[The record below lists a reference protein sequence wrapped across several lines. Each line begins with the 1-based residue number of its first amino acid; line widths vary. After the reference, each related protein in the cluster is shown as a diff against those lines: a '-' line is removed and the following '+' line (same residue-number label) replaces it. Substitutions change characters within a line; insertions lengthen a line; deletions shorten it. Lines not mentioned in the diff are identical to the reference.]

1 MNSRFFAFVSLG
13 LLLSL
18 SLGNANAQDAP
29 VFSVQNIRQHVTY
42 LASNELSG
50 RGSGTVGNTKA
61 AQYIAGQF
69 QKVGLKPMGTKGYFQ
84 PFSFPAGVAKG
95 SKNQLSVQGF
105 GRYGAGYTFEPSAL
119 SASGEVKGE
128 MVYGGYGIVSKEAN
142 QDDYAG
148 LDVKGKIV
156 LVQAGLPK
164 SESDNPHSLISDF
177 VSIRKKAVAA
187 REKGALALLVMIE
200 PGKQPAFEGGDDSND
215 AGLPILLM
223 RRTIAE
229 AWLERVKKDINSA
242 PFATGLQTTVKTDVS
257 KVTKQTANIIGL
269 LEGSDPNLK
278 SEVVVVGAHMD
289 HLGLGGAHSLSDSKK
304 PAIHPGADDNASG
317 TAGVLELAVHFAKKE
332 NRPKRSVLFMCFSGE
347 ELGLLGSAHYVKTPT
362 MPLEKTVAMVNMDM
376 IGRLEGDKLVVTGT
390 GTSTDWNPLL
400 DDINKSDVNKNAFRI
415 ARSESG
421 FGASDQQSFY
431 LANIPVLFFF
441 TGLHSDYHRPSD
453 TAEKINVEGEA
464 RILSLVAQTTARIAS
479 NPTRPNFTKM
489 AVAAGG
495 QPARFRVSLGSIPDY
510 AYEGVGVQ
518 LSGVR
523 ENSPAAKAGLQ
534 KDDIIIKFGGKTI
547 LNVQEYTLAL
557 ADFKPGDEVEIEV
570 KRGDMILKVKA
581 ILAGSSR

>member
-1 MNSRFFAFVSLG
+1 MKSHLFAFVGLG
-13 LLLSL
+13 LLA
-18 SLGNANAQDAP
+18 GNSYAQDAP
-29 VFSVQNIRQHVTY
+29 TFSVQDIRQHVTY

-50 RGSGTVGNTKA
+50 RGSGTLGNTKA

-95 SKNQLSVQGF
+95 SKNILSVQGF
-105 GRYGAGYTFEPSAL
+105 GRYGAGYTFEPSPL

-128 MVYGGYGIVSKEAN
+128 MVYGGYGVVSKEAN

-148 LDVKGKIV
+148 LDIKGKIV
-156 LVQAGLPK
+156 LVQSGLPK
-164 SESDNPHSLISDF
+164 TESDNPHSLVGDF
-177 VSIRKKAVAA
+177 VSIRKKAIAA
-187 REKGALALLVMIE
+187 REKGAVALLVMIE
-200 PGKQPAFEGGDDSND
+200 PGKQPAFESGEDSND

-223 RRTIAE
+223 RHTIAE
-229 AWLERVKKDINSA
+229 AWLERVKKDANSA
-242 PFATGLQTTVKTDVS
+242 PFATGLQVTVKADVS
-257 KVTKQTANIIGL
+257 KVTKQTANIVGL
-269 LEGSDPNLK
+269 LEGSDPTLK
-278 SEVVVVGAHMD
+278 NEVVVVGAHMD

-304 PAIHPGADDNASG
+304 PTVHTGADDNASG
-317 TAGVLELAVHFAKKE
+317 TAGVLELAAYFAKKE

-347 ELGLLGSAHYVKTPT
+347 ELGLLGSAHYVKSPT
-362 MPLEKTVAMVNMDM
+362 VPLDKTVAMVNMDM
-376 IGRLEGDKLVVTGT
+376 IGRLDGDKLVVTGT
-390 GTSTDWNPLL
+390 GTSTDWNPLI
-400 DDINKSDVNKNAFRI
+400 DQVNASPQPFKI

-431 LANIPVLFFF
+431 TANIPVLFFF

-453 TAEKINVEGEA
+453 TAEKINCEGEA
-464 RILSLVAQTTARIAS
+464 RVLNLVAQTTQRIAN

-489 AVAAGG
+489 TVAASD

-510 AYEGVGVQ
+510 AYDGVGVQ

-523 ENSPAAKAGLQ
+523 EGSPAAKAGLQ

-570 KRGDMILKVKA
+570 KRGDKIVKVKA

>member
-1 MNSRFFAFVSLG
+1 MKSCFFAFAGLG
-13 LLLSL
+13 LM
-18 SLGNANAQDAP
+18 LGNAHAQDASS
-29 VFSVQNIRQHVTY
+29 FSPQNIRQHVTY
-42 LASNELSG
+42 LASNELGG
-50 RGSGTVGNTKA
+50 RGSGTLGNTKA
-61 AQYIAGQF
+61 AQYIAEQF
-69 QKVGLKPMGTKGYFQ
+69 QKAGLKPMGTKGYFQ
-84 PFSFPAGVAKG
+84 AFSFPAGVAKG
-95 SKNQLSVQGF
+95 SKNLLSVQGF

-142 QDDYAG
+142 QDDYAN
-148 LDVKGKIV
+148 LDIKGKIV

-164 SESDNPHSLISDF
+164 SESDNPHSLVSDF
-177 VSIRKKAVAA
+177 VSIRKKAIAA
-187 REKGALALLVMIE
+187 REKGAIALLVMIE
-200 PGKQPAFEGGDDSND
+200 PGKQPAFEGGEDSND

-229 AWLERVKKDINSA
+229 AWLERVKKDVNA
-242 PFATGLQTTVKTDVS
+242 TPFATGLQTTVKADVS

-269 LEGSDPNLK
+269 LEGSDPTLQ
-278 SEVVVVGAHMD
+278 SEIVVVGAHMD
-289 HLGLGGAHSLSDSKK
+289 HLGLGGAHSLFDSKK
-304 PAIHPGADDNASG
+304 PTIHPGADDNASG
-317 TAGVLELAVHFAKKE
+317 TAGVLELAAYFAKKE
-332 NRPKRSVLFMCFSGE
+332 HRPKRSVLFMCFSGE
-347 ELGLLGSAHYVKTPT
+347 ELGLLGSAHYVKSPT
-362 MPLEKTVAMVNMDM
+362 VPLEKTVAMVNMDM
-376 IGRLEGDKLVVTGT
+376 IGRLDGDKLVVTGT
-390 GTSTDWNPLL
+390 GTSPDWNPLL
-400 DDINKSDVNKNAFRI
+400 DDVNKNAFRI

-431 LANIPVLFFF
+431 MANIPVLFFF

-453 TAEKINVEGEA
+453 VAEKINCEGEA
-464 RILSLVAQTTARIAS
+464 RVLSLVAQTTARIAS
-479 NPTRPNFTKM
+479 NPTRPNFTKITL
-489 AVAAGG
+489 AASD

-510 AYEGVGVQ
+510 AYDGVGVQ

-523 ENSPAAKAGLQ
+523 EGSPAAKAGLQ

-570 KRGDMILKVKA
+570 KRGEMIVKLKA